1 MEDPSY
7 VSRSSL
13 SSLRWLSMSLPAA
26 FVATLLL
33 LAVIVPSP
41 GTQQW
46 IAVPIAVAVALVGTL
61 AFSLGM
67 FRVIEGVQQRLLQ
80 QNRDL
85 AALSLLA
92 SRRAEQLGALND
104 AAISLTSE
112 LALGAVLQKVVDLSR
127 QVVKARYGALR
138 VLGPRDTIEE
148 FITSGISGE
157 ERARIGAPPQGKGIL
172 GVPLRE
178 GKPLRIARLS
188 EDPRAAG
195 FPAHHPQMTSF
206 LGVPVAYKGRIIG
219 NLYLTDKLGGEEF
232 TQEDQEA
239 ATLFASQAATAIEN
253 ARLYEEERRRADEW
267 KALFQLGGQV
277 ASSLDLHSLFATIV
291 ERAQQ
296 LLGTD
301 VAMLSLLSS
310 DGKDL
315 VVTAST
321 GLRTEAMRSFRW
333 RIEESVSG
341 IAFSTG
347 EPVIVEDYV
356 RDPRLNT
363 PPLGAILEEGLDSW
377 IVTRLAAKGKTLG
390 ALHVGNRV
398 PTRFSRRDAELLQ
411 SFANLAA
418 VAVENANLYS
428 RVQQL
433 AVLEERERIGMDLH
447 DGVMQAIYA
456 VGLNLEG
463 SAEDVGADPAGVRAR
478 LGKAIADLN
487 QVIHDIRS
495 YVFNLR
501 PADYSKADI
510 VEALSNLVREV
521 GANSPLEATLEADGE
536 GCAGLSEEQSINLFH
551 IAQEALSNVQ
561 KHARATWVRAQLNGD
576 AGQLRLSISDNGVGF
591 DTSRPVE
598 PAHRG
603 LVNMMERA
611 RNIGAHFSLDSEPGR
626 GTTVTVELPLRE
638 GGGT

>member
-1 MEDPSY
+1 MEDPTY

-13 SSLRWLSMSLPAA
+13 SRLRWLSMALPAI

-46 IAVPIAVAVALVGTL
+46 IAVPIAVVVALVGTL

-67 FRVIEGVQQRLLQ
+67 FRVIEGVQRRLLQ

-92 SRRAEQLGALND
+92 SRRAEQLAALND

-127 QVVKARYGALR
+127 QVVKARYGALGM
-138 VLGPRDTIEE
+138 LGPRGTIEE

-157 ERARIGAPPQGKGIL
+157 ERARIGGPPQGKGVL
-172 GVPLRE
+172 GVPLGE

-188 EDPRAAG
+188 EDARAVG
-195 FPAHHPQMTSF
+195 FPPHHPRMTSF

-232 TQEDQEA
+232 SQEDQEA

-277 ASSLDLHSLFATIV
+277 ASSLDLHLLFATIV

-301 VAMLSLLSS
+301 VAMLSLLSP

-321 GLRTEAMRSFRW
+321 GLRTEAMRSFHW
-333 RIEESVSG
+333 RIEESV
-341 IAFSTG
+341 
-347 EPVIVEDYV
+347 
-356 RDPRLNT
+356 
-363 PPLGAILEEGLDSW
+363 
-377 IVTRLAAKGKTLG
+377 
-390 ALHVGNRV
+390 
-398 PTRFSRRDAELLQ
+398 
-411 SFANLAA
+411 
-418 VAVENANLYS
+418 
-428 RVQQL
+428 
-433 AVLEERERIGMDLH
+433 
-447 DGVMQAIYA
+447 
-456 VGLNLEG
+456 
-463 SAEDVGADPAGVRAR
+463 
-478 LGKAIADLN
+478 
-487 QVIHDIRS
+487 
-495 YVFNLR
+495 
-501 PADYSKADI
+501 
-510 VEALSNLVREV
+510 
-521 GANSPLEATLEADGE
+521 
-536 GCAGLSEEQSINLFH
+536 
-551 IAQEALSNVQ
+551 
-561 KHARATWVRAQLNGD
+561 
-576 AGQLRLSISDNGVGF
+576 
-591 DTSRPVE
+591 
-598 PAHRG
+598 
-603 LVNMMERA
+603 
-611 RNIGAHFSLDSEPGR
+611 
-626 GTTVTVELPLRE
+626 
-638 GGGT
+638 